1 VKLNWTE
8 KPRQA
13 EPMIRWFAAEPEAQ
27 IRSIDVEGQVLRVG
41 IRPGKGP
48 PLVMFNGIG
57 ASFELLAPFTEALGN
72 LETIVFDAPGV
83 GGSPLPRKPY
93 LFSGL
98 VRLVNRMLE
107 QLGYE
112 GQVDVLGV
120 SWGGAAAQQFA
131 YSFGQRCRRLI
142 LAATTPGV
150 LMVPG
155 RVSALRHMFDA
166 RRYQDLQH
174 LHRIAHELYGGALRR
189 EPELITKFAR
199 HMSPPSH
206 LGYLYQQIAF
216 LAWTSLPWLP
226 RLRQSTLV
234 LAGNDDPLVPESNG
248 RLISSLIPNARLH
261 VVDDGHLL
269 LISSAARVAA
279 IVREFLAAPGEGD

>member
-1 VKLNWTE
+1 VTE
-8 KPRQA
+8 TR
-13 EPMIRWFAAEPEAQ
+13 IH
-27 IRSIDVEGQVLRVG
+27 SIDVEGQVLRVG
-41 IRPGKGP
+41 IRPGEGP

-93 LFSGL
+93 LFSSL
-98 VRLVNRMLE
+98 ARLVNRMLE
-107 QLGYE
+107 KLGYE
-112 GQVDVLGV
+112 AQVDVLGV

-142 LAATTPGV
+142 LVATTPGV
-150 LMVPG
+150 LMIPG
-155 RVSALRHMFDA
+155 RISSLRHLFDA
-166 RRYQDLQH
+166 RRYGDLQH
-174 LHRIAHELYGGALRR
+174 LSRIAHELYGGVLRR
-189 EPELITKFAR
+189 EPELIMKFAR
-199 HMSPPSH
+199 HMRPPTQ

-216 LAWTSLPWLP
+216 LAWTSLPWLT
-226 RLRQSTLV
+226 RLRQPTLV
-234 LAGNDDPLVPESNG
+234 LAGNDDPLAPESNG

-269 LISSAARVAA
+269 LISSAAKVAP
-279 IVREFLAAPGEGD
+279 IVREFLAAPGEVE